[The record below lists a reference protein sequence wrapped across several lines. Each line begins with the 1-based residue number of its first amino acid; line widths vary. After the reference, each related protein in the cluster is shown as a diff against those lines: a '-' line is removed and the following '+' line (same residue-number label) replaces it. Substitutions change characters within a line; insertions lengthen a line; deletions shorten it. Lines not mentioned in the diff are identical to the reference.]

1 MQVGE
6 LVEMC
11 LLALA
16 ILVEL
21 VVEED
26 PILTLTELL
35 EHLTLA
41 VVVAAAVMEELLIKV
56 VQQVVQE
63 LLLLDIRLGGVH
75 KK

>member
-1 MQVGE
+1 
-6 LVEMC
+6 
-11 LLALA
+11 
-16 ILVEL
+16 VEL

-41 VVVAAAVMEELLIKV
+41 VALAVVVMEELLIKV

-63 LLLLDIRLGGVH
+63 LLLLDIQLGRVC